1 MNVKLAHSCYRLCS
15 VQKIVAGC
23 QRSQLRTL
31 LSYPLSRTQSTS
43 DRSNIRVGAVQHTTF
58 VTTRRYHTSKISR
71 MPVEGYTTEERGE
84 SNTDTYKVFVKDSEG
99 PISPFHDI
107 PLNAAEPGAF
117 HMVVEVPRWT
127 NAKME
132 LDTTSPL
139 NPIVQ
144 DQKKGKLRFVANS
157 FPHHGYIWN
166 YGAFPQT
173 WENPNHKDE
182 STQCMGDNDPVDCC
196 EIGHRVAKRGDVL
209 AVKCLGTLAMI
220 DDGEADWKMIVI
232 DVNDPLAAEL
242 NNLEDVERVMPGFL
256 DTTREWFRIYKIP
269 DGKPENKFAFDGE
282 FQDAEFANKIISET
296 HEYWKHLV
304 GLSDE
309 KEDKGKLDISCVK
322 VEGASTCLSRD
333 DAAGILAATGE
344 YIVGVEPATSVDTWH
359 YAHLKK

>member
-1 MNVKLAHSCYRLCS
+1 
-15 VQKIVAGC
+15 
-23 QRSQLRTL
+23 
-31 LSYPLSRTQSTS
+31 
-43 DRSNIRVGAVQHTTF
+43 
-58 VTTRRYHTSKISR
+58 
-71 MPVEGYTTEERGE
+71 MPVSAYTTEERGE
-84 SNTDTYKVFVKDSEG
+84 TNTDTYKVFVKDSEG

-107 PLNAAEPGAF
+107 PLTSGDNTF

-132 LDTTSPL
+132 VDTKAPL

-144 DQKKGKLRFVANS
+144 DQKKGKLRFVANC

-182 STQCMGDNDPVDCC
+182 STQCLGDNDPVDCC

-209 AVKCLGTLAMI
+209 SVKVLGTLAMI

-232 DVNDPLAAEL
+232 DTEDPLASEL

-256 DTTREWFRIYKIP
+256 AATREWFRIYKIP

-282 FQDAEFANKIISET
+282 FQSAEFANKIINET
-296 HEYWKHLV
+296 HEYWKQLV
-304 GLSDE
+304 GLSE
-309 KEDKGKLDISCVK
+309 PAEDKGKLSISCVA
-322 VEGASTCLSRD
+322 VDGAKESLSREE
-333 DAAGILAATGE
+333 AGAILSETPEFVTGAE
-344 YIVGVEPATSVDTWH
+344 TASSVDTWH
-359 YAHLKK
+359 YTSLKL

>member
-1 MNVKLAHSCYRLCS
+1 
-15 VQKIVAGC
+15 
-23 QRSQLRTL
+23 
-31 LSYPLSRTQSTS
+31 
-43 DRSNIRVGAVQHTTF
+43 
-58 VTTRRYHTSKISR
+58 
-71 MPVEGYTTEERGE
+71 MPVPGYTAEERGE
-84 SNTDTYKVFVKDSEG
+84 TNTDTYKVFVKDSEG

-107 PLNAAEPGAF
+107 PLASGDKTF

-132 LDTTSPL
+132 IDTKAPL

-144 DQKKGKLRFVANS
+144 DQKKGKLRFVANC

-196 EIGHRVAKRGDVL
+196 EIGHRVARRGDVL
-209 AVKCLGTLAMI
+209 SVKVLGTLAMI

-232 DVNDPLAAEL
+232 DTEDPLAEEL

-256 DTTREWFRIYKIP
+256 AATREWFRIYKIP

-282 FQDAEFANKIISET
+282 FQNAEFANKIISET
-296 HEYWKHLV
+296 HEYWKQLV
-304 GLSDE
+304 GLSDPA
-309 KEDKGKLDISCVK
+309 EDKGKLSISCVT
-322 VEGASTCLSRD
+322 VAGARESLGRGE
-333 DAAGILAATGE
+333 AGAELAGTGE
-344 YIVGVEPATSVDTWH
+344 FVTGAETASSVDTWH
-359 YAHLKK
+359 YDHLKL